1 MSQIRLKELCKEKG
15 MTFNDLGEKIGVSRV
30 SLSGIATGK
39 QKPSFD
45 TLEKIAGALDVSLS
59 ELFAPAPSQIKC
71 PKCGTVLKI
80 KIERDGET
88 E

>member
-1 MSQIRLKELCKEKG
+1 